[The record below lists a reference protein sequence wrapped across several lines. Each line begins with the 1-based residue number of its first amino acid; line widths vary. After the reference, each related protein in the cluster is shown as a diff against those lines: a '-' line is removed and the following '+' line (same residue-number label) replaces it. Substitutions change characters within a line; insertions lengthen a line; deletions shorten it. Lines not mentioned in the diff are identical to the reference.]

1 MKDIIIIGA
10 SGLGREIMT
19 IITAIN
25 KQEKIYNFLGFY
37 DDAFIKEVHVIDGF
51 NCLGTVSDLIK
62 STKKE
67 TSVIFGLADR
77 HTVSRI
83 YNKLTINSNF
93 KFPNIIHPNVIIET
107 GFKLGKGNVITSRC
121 SISCDVTIGDFNFLN
136 GMTILGHDVKMKNFN
151 CLMPRVQISGN
162 VVIEDFNFFGMNTSM
177 VQDKK
182 MGSDNTILAYSL
194 LTKSI
199 GSKRKYFGIPAKRV
213 DI

>member
-1 MKDIIIIGA
+1 MKDIVIIGA

-19 IITAIN
+19 ILTAIN
-25 KQEKIYNFLGFY
+25 KHEKKWNFLGFY
-37 DDAFIKEVHVIDGF
+37 DDAFKEEIHVIDGY
-51 NCLGTVSDLIK
+51 NCLGQVGDLIEK
-62 STKKE
+62 TNKE
-67 TSVIFGLADR
+67 LNIIFGLANR
-77 HTVSRI
+77 RTVSNM
-83 YNKLTINSNF
+83 YNSLKVNPNF

-107 GFKLGKGNVITSRC
+107 GFQMGNGNVITSRC
-121 SISCDVTIGDFNFLN
+121 SISCDVTLGDFNFIN
-136 GMTILGHDVKMKNFN
+136 GMTILGHDVNMGSFN

-162 VVIEDFNFFGMNTSM
+162 VIMDNYNFFGMNSSI

-182 MGSDNTILAYSL
+182 IGSDNTILAYSL